1 MTLEMASRKRV
12 FKVVLEPAEES
23 PTEWYVATSP
33 NLRGLVTQGRGVDET
48 IENVKDAIGALFK
61 GKPPEYTLEVKV
73 LVPV

>member
-1 MTLEMASRKRV
+1 MSAMASRRRV
-12 FKVVLEPAEES
+12 FKVVLMPAEDS

-33 NLRGLVTQGRGVDET
+33 NLKGLVTQGKGVDET

-61 GKPPEYTLEVKV
+61 GKPPEYKLDVNV

>member
-1 MTLEMASRKRV
+1 MASRKRII
-12 FKVVLEPAEES
+12 KVVLEPAEDS

-33 NLRGLVTQGRGVDET
+33 NLRGLVTQGKGVDDT
-48 IENVKDAIGALFK
+48 IENVKDAIEALFK